1 MTSAR
6 SRDALWV
13 RHPFCPHP
21 RDPRRRGTQHREELG
36 GTEHGT
42 GNRETWALAV
52 ATHIR
57 ALCTLLHSLSA
68 TFELDAV
75 DMPVL
80 RMRTLR
86 LERVTAPTF
95 WERVSGR
102 VVAGPQAVLLGPRRT
117 SLLGSGPCASGR
129 LGGWRARL
137 TSLSLF
143 LLSTQEA
150 WLRSAIRRCG
160 WFYP

>member
-102 VVAGPQAVLLGPRRT
+102 VGGWAPGSPPRT
-117 SLLGSGPCASGR
+117 SEDLPPWVRPVRFWSV
-129 LGGWRARL
+129 GGVACSLDFSEPLPPLHARGVAEICH
-137 TSLSLF
+137 S
-143 LLSTQEA
+143 
-150 WLRSAIRRCG
+150 
-160 WFYP
+160 

>member
-1 MTSAR
+1 MNKY
-6 SRDALWV
+6 
-13 RHPFCPHP
+13 
-21 RDPRRRGTQHREELG
+21 REELG

-102 VVAGPQAVLLGPRRT
+102 VGGWAPGSPPRT
-117 SLLGSGPCASGR
+117 SEDLPPWVRPVRFWSV
-129 LGGWRARL
+129 GGVACSM